1 MMKTRMSLVS
11 LLLMLI
17 CVGCSDTVTEKVRY
31 NINEPLFIS
40 TAEFRST
47 IDIRS
52 TPEPIVNRGKMCFY
66 NDYLYISEPEKGI
79 HIIDNRNP
87 SNPLSVG
94 FIELMGNVDLS
105 IRANTLYA
113 DAYIDLVW
121 FDVSNP
127 AQPTFSGRLE
137 NVFPEALPQTDNNDR
152 IDYSMCSEGTK
163 NNLVVVGWKVARR
176 EEIYTY
182 DKDQMYN
189 DMVSSPGG
197 MSTGITGSMAA
208 FAIYKDNLY
217 TLTQNFMNIFDISQA
232 KPELKREGVRI
243 GGDVETIFSYK
254 EYMFFGTRQGML
266 IWSVKDPL
274 DPQFVSGIS
283 HIYGCDPVVVENDI
297 AYVTVFSGNGC
308 GQTINELIVLDVSNI
323 EQPQPIVTYAM
334 KQPKGLAI
342 ENGILFLCDDG
353 LKIFDASDPQT
364 LMAHQ
369 LAHYTGMDG
378 YDVIPYN
385 NLLMM
390 ISDEGLHQ
398 YDYADLD
405 NITELSFFPLGR
417 E

>member
-1 MMKTRMSLVS
+1 MSLVS
-11 LLLMLI
+11 LLLLLI
-17 CVGCSDTVTEKVRY
+17 CVGCGDTITEKVRY

-40 TAEFRST
+40 MDDFRNS
-47 IDIRS
+47 IDIR
-52 TPEPIVNRGKMCFY
+52 TIPEPIEYRGKMCFY
-66 NDYLYISEPEKGI
+66 NDYMYISEPEKGI

-87 SNPLSVG
+87 SNPRSVG

-121 FDVSNP
+121 FDISNP
-127 AQPTFSGRLE
+127 AQPTFGGRLE
-137 NVFPEALPQTDNNDR
+137 NVFPYAMPETNNNDR
-152 IDYSMCSEGTK
+152 IDYSMCEEGKKK
-163 NNLVVVGWKVARR
+163 NQVVVGWKVARR

-189 DMVSSPGG
+189 DMVASPGG
-197 MSTGITGSMAA
+197 SNTGITGSMAA

-217 TLTQNFMNIFDISQA
+217 TLTQNVLSIFDISQA

-323 EQPQPIVTYAM
+323 EQPKPIVTYAM

-353 LKIFDASDPQT
+353 LKIFDATDPQT

-385 NLLMM
+385 KVLMM
-390 ISDEGLHQ
+390 ISDKGLHQ